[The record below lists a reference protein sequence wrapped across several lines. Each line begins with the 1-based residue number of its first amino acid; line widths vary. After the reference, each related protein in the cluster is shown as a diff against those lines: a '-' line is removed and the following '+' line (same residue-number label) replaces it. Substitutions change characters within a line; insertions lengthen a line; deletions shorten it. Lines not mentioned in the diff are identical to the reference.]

1 MDNKLTAVQ
10 QQIAQIQQLNQLLA
24 NPAALQ
30 QLLAASQPATAP
42 VQPAPVQQSPTVTVS
57 ESAKLIDAW
66 VAEFTQKEPDE
77 GKQLSSSLTKFARFV
92 QSKVAK
98 PEPTPSV

>member
-1 MDNKLTAVQ
+1 MDNKLASVQ
-10 QQIAQIQQLNQLLA
+10 QQIAQLQQMQQLLA

-30 QLLAASQPATAP
+30 QLLAASQAATAP
-42 VQPAPVQQSPTVTVS
+42 AQPEPVQQSATIS
-57 ESAKLIDAW
+57 DSAKLIDTW
-66 VAEFTQKEPDE
+66 LAEFTNKEPDE

-98 PEPTPSV
+98 PEA

>member
-1 MDNKLTAVQ
+1 MDSKLTNVQ

-30 QLLAASQPATAP
+30 QLLAATPA
-42 VQPAPVQQSPTVTVS
+42 PAQAEPVQQSATVTD
-57 ESAKLIDAW
+57 SAKLIDQW
-66 VAEFTQKEPDE
+66 LAEFTHKEPDE
-77 GKQLSSSLTKFARFV
+77 GKQLSANLTKFARFV

-98 PEPTPSV
+98 SEA

>member
-1 MDNKLTAVQ
+1 MSSQLANVQ
-10 QQIAQIQQLNQLLA
+10 QQIAQLQQMQQLLA

-30 QLLAASQPATAP
+30 QLLAATSPVTVAAQPE
-42 VQPAPVQQSPTVTVS
+42 PVQQSATVTD
-57 ESAKLIDAW
+57 SAKLIDAW
-66 VAEFTQKEPDE
+66 LAEFTQKEPDE

-98 PEPTPSV
+98 PEA